1 MLMNKAIYSLRLIAS
16 LPIYAASL
24 LLWIYIATRALETAA
39 VVFRGYLTPG
49 QVGQALGTWTMCI
62 VTAVLSVGLWLLGR
76 YVRTS
81 SFKRAQK
88 LATVDRG

>member
-1 MLMNKAIYSLRLIAS
+1 MLVKMNKAIYSLRFIAS
-16 LPIYAASL
+16 LPIYAVSL
-24 LLWIYIATRALETAA
+24 LLWIYIANTAMKAAAL
-39 VVFRGYLTPG
+39 VFRGYLSP
-49 QVGQALGTWTMCI
+49 QEVGHTLFDWSVCV

-88 LATVDRG
+88 PAARH